1 MDITLLR
8 IIATIVSFITF
19 IAIVVWT
26 MDRKKTDRF
35 EQAALLPFQDE

>member
-26 MDRKKTDRF
+26 MDRKKTYRF